1 MILDELLQAICD
13 GQKALFSVKQI
24 YLKNGIEDK
33 IIEVEKET
41 LATNFWNQK
50 NSDKIMSQLGELN
63 EIKKTI
69 SSIDEKLSEIAE
81 FSTIVEGNEAQINE
95 LAKDLAIL
103 IKEINGLKT
112 KLVLSGPFD
121 NGNCFLS
128 INPGAGGTE
137 SQDWAE
143 MLLRMYL
150 RFCEQKRMPVKT
162 LDYQAG
168 NEAGL
173 KSVTLY
179 IEGKNAYGILKG
191 ESGVHRLV
199 RISPFDSNKRRHT
212 SFAGV
217 LTMPEV
223 PETEISI
230 KPDDLRI
237 DTFRSSGAGGQHVN
251 TTDSAI
257 RITHLPTGIV
267 TQCQNERSQGQNK
280 QQAMKMLMAKLV
292 EMQEQERIKKQNI
305 QEKKKIEWGSQI
317 RSYILCPYQLVKDH
331 RTGVESPQPELV
343 LNGNID
349 EFIDAY
355 LQEFS

>member
-1 MILDELLQAICD
+1 MILDELLQAISQ
-13 GQKALFSVKQI
+13 GQKSLQSVKQI
-24 YLKNGIEDK
+24 YLKNRIDEK
-33 IIEVEKET
+33 IIEAEKESG
-41 LATNFWNQK
+41 APNFWNQK

-63 EIKKTI
+63 ETKKTVAGI
-69 SSIDEKLSEIAE
+69 NEKLQEISEL
-81 FSTIVEGNEAQINE
+81 STIIDTEEQINE
-95 LAKDLAIL
+95 LYADLAIL
-103 IKEINGLKT
+103 IKEINALRT

-121 NGNCFLS
+121 SGNCFLS

-150 RFCEQKRMPVKT
+150 RFCELKRFSVKT

-179 IEGKNAYGILKG
+179 IEGKNAYGLLKG

-257 RITHLPTGIV
+257 RITHIPTGIV

-292 EMQEQERIKKQNI
+292 EIQEQERIKKQNI

-331 RTGVESPQPELV
+331 RTGIENPQPELV

-349 EFIDAY
+349 EFIEAY